1 MISFFSKSERKFKKL
16 KKRVEKSG
24 LFDKVFYLKSYHDA
38 RVADATPVE
47 HYCRVG
53 IKEDRKP
60 NADFDPLWYREF
72 YIDVKNSPLFPFEH
86 YIKFGRKENRFV
98 NEAEKN
104 EYESLKNSDFDEEFY
119 KNSYED
125 LKKQDEKFCS
135 VLHYIRHGKHEGRKT
150 KKDPYQNKDITK
162 TLEVIEKFFDEKSY
176 LKVNQDVA
184 KVVESG
190 GISSGFAHFKNHGY
204 DEVKKGQR
212 ALHENIPV
220 CAEGHL
226 VKLFKDIYE
235 LYKNKV
241 ILSPYDYFMETK
253 YEDIIA
259 QKIAF
264 PSYYGYIYEE
274 PFFTEATKKE
284 IELFTYKP
292 LLSVVIPVYN
302 VDAKWLN
309 LAIESVK
316 NQWYKNWEIC
326 IADDKSTKEETINFL
341 RNINDEKI
349 KVKFLE
355 QNQGISGASNEA
367 LKLASGEYIVLMDN
381 DDEITPDAFYE
392 VVKAI
397 NEKNAEFIYSDED
410 KIDTEGNFSDPYF
423 KPDFSQDMFYAQNY
437 LSHLGVIKRELV
449 VKVGGWQ
456 VGFQGAQ
463 DYDLYLRV
471 SEHTKNI
478 VHIPKVLYHWR
489 KILGS
494 TAVSFDGKSYAQ
506 DAGKHALQNSLE
518 RKGIKAS
525 AENGNF
531 PGTYRVSYELLS
543 CPLVSIIIPF
553 KDKPELLEMCVNSLL
568 GSSYQN
574 FEIIGVSNNSVED
587 ATFAMMKSLEQKDS
601 RISFCEY
608 NIPFNY
614 SKINNY
620 AVDNYAKGEHILLLN
635 NDIEILSKNWI
646 EEMLMFSQR
655 EDVGCVGAKLY
666 YPNDT
671 IQHAGVIIGLG
682 GVAGHSHKYFPK
694 DHPGY
699 FIRLNI
705 VQNLSA
711 VTAACL
717 MIKKSIYQDLGGLNE
732 QDLTVAFN
740 DVDFCLRVLEKGYLN
755 LFTPYAEAYHH
766 ESISRGH
773 EDSPEKIERFQREVH
788 YMKNRHNDIISKGDS
803 YYNTNLTS
811 QREDFS
817 LNSTINLG

>member
-1 MISFFSKSERKFKKL
+1 MISLFSKSERKFKKL
-16 KKRVEKSG
+16 KKRVEESG
-24 LFDKVFYLKSYHDA
+24 LFDRVFYLKNYHDA

-60 NADFDPLWYREF
+60 SADFDPVWYREF
-72 YIDVKNSPLFPFEH
+72 YADVKDSPFYPLEH

-104 EYESLKNSDFDEEFY
+104 EYESLKNGDFDIEFY

-125 LKKQDEKFCS
+125 LKKQDEKFCP
-135 VLHYIRHGKHEGRKT
+135 VLHYIRHGKYEGRKI

-162 TLEVIEKFFDEKSY
+162 TLEIIEKFFDEMSY
-176 LKVNQDVA
+176 LKVNKDVA

-190 GISSGFAHFKNHGY
+190 GIKSGFMHFKNHGY

-212 ALHENIPV
+212 ALHEDIPV

-226 VKLFKDIYE
+226 VKLFKDIHE

-241 ILSPYDYFMETK
+241 IVSPYDYFMETK
-253 YEDIIA
+253 YQDIIA
-259 QKIAF
+259 KKIAF
-264 PSYYGYIYEE
+264 PSYFGYIYEE
-274 PFFTEATKKE
+274 PFFTESIKNE
-284 IELFTYKP
+284 IELFKHKP
-292 LLSVVIPVYN
+292 ILSVIMPVYN
-302 VDAKWLN
+302 VDAKWLS
-309 LAIESVK
+309 LAIESIQG
-316 NQWYKNWEIC
+316 QWYENWEVC
-326 IADDKSTKEETINFL
+326 IADDKSTKEETIDFL
-341 RNINDEKI
+341 KNINNEKI

-367 LKLASGEYIVLMDN
+367 LKLANGEYIVLMDN

-410 KIDTEGNFSDPYF
+410 KIDIEGNFSDPFF
-423 KPDFSQDMFYAQNY
+423 KADFSPDMFYAQNY
-437 LSHLGVIKRELV
+437 LSHLGVIKKELV
-449 VKVGGWQ
+449 AKVGGWES
-456 VGFQGAQ
+456 GFQGAQ

-471 SEHTKNI
+471 LEHTKNI
-478 VHIPKVLYHWR
+478 VHIAKVLYHWR

-494 TAVSFDGKSYAQ
+494 TAASFDGKSYAQ
-506 DAGKHALQNSLE
+506 DAGKQALQNSIE
-518 RKGIKAS
+518 RKNLKAS
-525 AENGNF
+525 VENGSY
-531 PGTYRVSYELLS
+531 PGTYRVSYELLNH
-543 CPLVSIIIPF
+543 PLVSIIIPF
-553 KDKPELLEMCVNSLL
+553 KDKPELLEMCVNSVLL
-568 GSSYQN
+568 SSYQN
-574 FEIIGVSNNSVED
+574 FEIIGMSNNSVED
-587 ATFAMMKSLEQKDS
+587 ATFAMMKSLKQKDS
-601 RISFCEY
+601 RISFYEY

-614 SKINNY
+614 SQINNY
-620 AVDNYAKGEHILLLN
+620 AVDNYAKGEQILLLN

-717 MIKKSIYQDLGGLNE
+717 MVKKSIYQELGGLNE
-732 QDLTVAFN
+732 EDLTVAFN
-740 DVDFCLRVLEKGYLN
+740 DVDFCLRALEKGYLN

-773 EDSPEKIERFQREVH
+773 EDSPQKIERFQGEVH
-788 YMKNRHNDIISKGDS
+788 YMKSRHNDIISKGDP
-803 YYNTNLTS
+803 YYNVNLTS

-817 LNSTINLG
+817 LSTTINLG